1 GTGGAIMMSS
11 MSLVVG
17 LISLALAYYASSDRF
32 AIPFSLA
39 IFIMGIAALTLLT
52 PLLALLG
59 RIAFVPFTP
68 RPETMIQEIEQKKG
82 KKMRRP
88 KPSHRFGK
96 KIGKV
101 VTGKP
106 WTIIVI
112 SVIVLG
118 SLAAFVPKMQ
128 FTYGL
133 LDSFP

>member
-1 GTGGAIMMSS
+1 
-11 MSLVVG
+11 
-17 LISLALAYYASSDRF
+17 YYASYDRF

-39 IFIMGIAALTLLT
+39 IFIMGIAALTLL
-52 PLLALLG
+52 PAILALLG
-59 RIAFVPFTP
+59 RIAFVPFIP

-88 KPSHRFGK
+88 KPSNRFGK

-133 LDSFP
+133 LDSYPEHMLSREGITLISDRYPLG